1 MTAQGGISTAAPPTH
16 FVTHE
21 TQVIDHW
28 ISDDQLM
35 ALSRGGK
42 DKSFDVAVAASGAAL
57 GFFQNFVAVLGDV
70 YATKVI
76 TAGQMSGA
84 FAFVVA
90 VTIAGF
96 AFWSYRSTQANVDDL
111 VTKIKSRTHARVPT
125 QTGEIAS

>member
-1 MTAQGGISTAAPPTH
+1 MTVEGGISTAAPPTH

-42 DKSFDVAVAASGAAL
+42 DKSFDVALAASGASL
-57 GFFQNFVAVLGDV
+57 GFLQNF
-70 YATKVI
+70 I
-76 TAGQMSGA
+76 TIVSEVSASKALAAAQLSGA
-84 FAFVVA
+84 FAFAIA

-96 AFWSYRSTQANVDDL
+96 SFWSHFSTKANVDDL
-111 VTKIKSRTHARVPT
+111 VNKIKSRTHARVPSPAT
-125 QTGEIAS
+125 EG